1 MIYDID
7 FCVPD
12 RHIASTIL
20 GIYLQFLTLQKSMT
34 LETGRQVDMHQ
45 RKSDTHTHWIGCV
58 VEVLLIDLVLALRI
72 PELLH
77 P

>member
-45 RKSDTHTHWIGCV
+45 RKSDTH
-58 VEVLLIDLVLALRI
+58 
-72 PELLH
+72 
-77 P
+77 